1 MARSVDFDVAAR
13 GEVDNAFDRYAQ
25 RSIGAIMVSQP

>member
-13 GEVDNAFDRYAQ
+13 AEFDNAFDWYAQ
-25 RSIGAIMVSQP
+25 RSLGAIMVSQL